1 MVFEGGTT
9 NWVEG
14 DLVITY
20 SDPTMVGKLKLPKTA
35 SARILAVG
43 GGGGGGRVTKVM
55 IGPGGGGGGGG
66 GGVVI
71 ADNISLRGEYTI
83 SVGAGGAAG
92 EGGTNVSNPGTTGG
106 DTSFLQ
112 NDTAVIAVAKGG
124 GGGGAECA
132 GLAGG
137 SGGGGSMLA
146 DAAQSGGSGTTGQGN
161 KGGDGAFRYGGGGG
175 GGAGAAGVAPTSTI
189 SGANGGD
196 GIASDITGEIVS
208 YGGGGG
214 GGNFYASMTGK
225 SFGGEGG
232 GGKGL
237 GGYYAGNVSADDIA
251 KVNGTDGLGGGGGGG
266 GSHTTAVAGKGG
278 SGVLIVRIT
287 AYLDSGVTPPTVY
300 EDLVYTG
307 EEQSAFDPNDPNRAF
322 YTVTQGSDTAT
333 DTGSYSFTVTL
344 NEGLEWSDGTTEAKT
359 YTWSIARQT
368 VARPTFTTEFTYE
381 TGVVRVALAE
391 SDDYERT
398 GTPEAT
404 DADDYECAA
413 VLKGNSASITNRVW
427 SDGTTDPISC
437 DWTIKKAANSITGLT
452 IADWQTGATASS
464 PSVSSVAYGSID
476 DVYYEYC
483 AESASVWSSVKPTE
497 AGRYIVRATLAEAD
511 NWEGASATATF
522 RVWRNPSAEYT
533 DYIDVTNAATAGA
546 VDITVSESGLPGFLY
561 DRTDGLKNNAFRFVY
576 SPTTDSLHDILLP
589 YSNLTW
595 NVSGESTMR
604 VLLPSGV
611 GTASPIRMY
620 WHAGVDEPTS
630 ANDAGAVSSLSAGT
644 AATGYGLVC
653 SNGVWIN
660 YWTTE
665 PSITATTWDEGETA
679 GVISV
684 GELKIGSVKVTYQKL
699 PGGTELDALPTTRGS
714 YRAVLTMADMGA
726 DYALFGGERRLAFE
740 ILGHSPVS
748 SVGTTAEGRILL
760 VNDDTGGDGR
770 DAITDQG
777 YWQTADTD
785 EEHSIF
791 WEHSSETHN
800 ANRNYAYLLAGI
812 HHTLYS
818 VEGDKTNRLWHIA
831 NGLIGNIFI
840 RGPQAYSYANYLP
853 WSSTSKSISSET
865 KAFPTR
871 TDANEEVGNIVL
883 RNMTDAAV
891 YSPCYTNGIGVV
903 YFDAVNGY
911 RGSADNF
918 KLVVEIATETEE
930 GLPPTDENCA
940 GANTLGEDD
949 PYWKVRNQWRAVT
962 ILPLV
967 KDGTDE
973 FEAQEKREELDLLG
987 FSGGGKTDKFVR
999 GIVEVNVRGPVR
1011 FRIRRSSCFT
1021 SYGADDYRALLLLDN
1036 IIASPPAMYAD
1047 LSPIG
1052 YYDET
1057 KMGKQTLGQE
1067 CAFSIPFPS
1076 ASDTEV
1082 YARATATNVVTP
1094 GVAIADTNFIASAR
1108 LNYRWRYLNQRF
1120 SPAKGSDGTDNW
1132 KTVFLD
1138 IENGFR
1144 SIEPLAFPAAEG
1156 DIEFFY
1162 DLTLQAPFYTYQ
1174 DYSGCGA
1181 AKPTGDYTEELRSV
1195 TNRMD
1200 LTGLENQ
1207 RLASGGT
1214 DWFVRLRR
1222 GASNWASM
1230 RVVLEGGTAG
1240 GIAGD
1245 YDMELIA
1252 DNTWRALVLVP
1263 TNTSE
1268 TVRFHFEGF
1277 NELEAGVTEIPS
1289 DPEAI
1294 AWGVATAA
1302 TNDVPATGKI
1312 VRGGTL
1318 DGWVT
1323 PDNVANYLEFKLND
1337 RYETYAITRAEYQDF
1352 NHWNDA
1358 AAGEKFKI
1366 NYAETNS
1373 VDYAA
1378 MQTYTNN
1385 ASSWNLY
1392 VSTNSNW
1399 NETFYLADYT
1409 DPGYPKDV
1417 FYQRATTPNGWA
1429 AQNVS
1434 WVGENLVESNAV
1446 NKSGGLAAK
1455 LLGNGSGSLEFTS
1468 ANTPSGLGEVQ
1479 FKTRIGQSMTFDSF
1493 SCRMDAMVSD
1503 NYVFHA
1509 PLVMSR
1515 SCKKDGTEIGD
1526 MAVGASVSLVAY
1538 YYQGIGCY
1546 EFRISRPYSG
1556 KSLLLELYKWKS
1568 ATGGNATSTRL
1579 AYTYVS
1585 SSAWVK
1591 DGTDSDVAGKYYS
1604 AFISCGDG
1612 DDDATEI
1619 ICGLSTEPQEV
1630 TSTKPVTQFSEKEH
1644 SGLIYTDS
1652 DSPYFCGS
1660 FGVGAKDCPAQFVLP
1675 SHTETGHVLADAG
1688 NVRSASSDGVFK
1700 TTVNLDLNTYSLDQ
1714 GYLDKRQWSKI
1725 PGRAEYFTNV
1735 VTRTSGG
1742 SYSLY
1747 GLRTPINL
1755 EQNLEVW
1762 LSPKG
1767 ANQWALQDAV
1777 SVSGFAFSDKRTVPV
1792 HRTGTFDLR
1801 LKTGDDQSVDVVV
1814 DDIIQ
1819 TQWQAPNIEDD
1830 KLYNQGGFIY
1840 TQGVVTQ
1847 RTSSVREVILQPSRA
1862 LATSPVSMRSPLL
1875 SGLGKFAFTYSG
1887 ADTNA
1892 EIWVQIATNDVSRQ
1906 MNILNSSLAEGAAA
1920 GQWTTIGKFGPASAG
1935 YTGDSVLDRA
1945 VPKVVYLGWH
1955 NNEDRPVKGVFRL
1968 FVPTNVVTAALTAA
1982 TNATPNL
1989 DYGRITITGI
1999 TVTDEP
2005 GISERSWRGW
2015 NMRTVGDGKDT
2026 EKRMYL
2032 ADMTQTGGEG
2042 YGLVCGLNNGVW
2054 PDDLETTN
2062 DMKRVQS
2069 GYPAVYSPTFSTNG
2083 ARRVGI
2089 GSVTYR
2095 ARLYNDSA
2103 QTAGG
2108 GQVIGYGSTDPL
2120 YGKWVPIFTNAVT
2133 SPVFSDFS
2141 WTAGNESYYAV
2152 KFEITGA
2159 SLNESVAPE
2168 SSAVDRVIL
2177 DEIFVGEKVQ
2187 PTLAFV
2193 YARPFRN
2200 NLMST
2205 EPVADIL
2212 SVNEQPLAGESWGVQ
2227 AQLTLQQLAD
2237 EVDLSRGLKVSLS
2250 YYSGDTPWGYDNWK
2264 SQSTAVT
2271 DIELT
2276 QVGDSTNLLFR
2287 SVGTTPA
2294 ELVPPA
2300 ANAGVVVQF
2309 MLKVTYYDRG
2319 GREYESLMSSWT
2331 QPTWYYPIDLNG
2343 TGTGGY
2349 DSEDFSKYSAYTI
2362 LDSVSPGRAWINE
2375 VNWNDGTVSETDGK
2389 LCETNQFIEIC
2400 VPSGADMS
2408 GWRVRVR
2415 NNNNIE
2421 HYLARFGDTVPATTV
2436 TSKAVNG
2443 YEFVV
2448 LQSPKSRDAGG
2459 VTNWTHLAAGDVSL
2473 GTWPTN
2479 VFGGSLSYG
2488 MPYQFELIRPS
2499 GIIEH
2504 QFVLSGTN
2512 EWAAYSFGK
2521 DYDGTNLVAVL
2532 NAADS
2537 SPLRFYA
2544 GDELARRASGEL
2556 YGSAGVTGGT
2566 AAGDPAPGAAGTWKS
2581 GLTFT
2586 PGTVNEGQVIPEGW
2600 VVHPNGTNSWVYLN
2614 VIGDHLSQEIG
2625 GVTNRS
2631 AVVIVPQGVATNVT
2645 YIAEPWY
2652 ELAVLTENGVT
2663 NAVNRP
2669 GTYLH
2674 TVTPT
2679 GQTHIVVAREG
2690 TDNRLASNFGLDDAN
2705 VYTPAVLN
2713 WLRSNWADK
2722 TAEDIRLAYYRGLG
2736 SMAEAV
2742 DLSLTEMYW
2751 LDIPPVTASGEREWW
2766 LRGDMS
2772 NVVGDTHVIKRI
2784 YGGKEYYM
2792 TNRIVDVMLYITNA
2806 VSGTVY
2812 APYRLQGVDNEQSDT
2827 FAGNMWTSVTFKVRA
2842 ALDVNG
2848 MGQEGSKNK
2857 GYLPFRQFTFGTG
2870 SFDENFSARIEIDD
2884 PFSTVSP
2891 GYGYGWS
2898 NYPNTTNMFFRW
2910 SIDTDLIPF
2919 AVPVLKANDTY
2930 ESE

>member
-1 MVFEGGTT
+1 MS
-9 NWVEG
+9 G
-14 DLVITY
+14 D
-20 SDPTMVGKLKLPKTA
+20 
-35 SARILAVG
+35 
-43 GGGGGGRVTKVM
+43 
-55 IGPGGGGGGGG
+55 
-66 GGVVI
+66 
-71 ADNISLRGEYTI
+71 
-83 SVGAGGAAG
+83 
-92 EGGTNVSNPGTTGG
+92 
-106 DTSFLQ
+106 
-112 NDTAVIAVAKGG
+112 
-124 GGGGAECA
+124 
-132 GLAGG
+132 
-137 SGGGGSMLA
+137 
-146 DAAQSGGSGTTGQGN
+146 
-161 KGGDGAFRYGGGGG
+161 
-175 GGAGAAGVAPTSTI
+175 ST
-189 SGANGGD
+189 
-196 GIASDITGEIVS
+196 
-208 YGGGGG
+208 
-214 GGNFYASMTGK
+214 
-225 SFGGEGG
+225 
-232 GGKGL
+232 L
-237 GGYYAGNVSADDIA
+237 
-251 KVNGTDGLGGGGGGG
+251 
-266 GSHTTAVAGKGG
+266 
-278 SGVLIVRIT
+278 
-287 AYLDSGVTPPTVY
+287 
-300 EDLVYTG
+300 
-307 EEQSAFDPNDPNRAF
+307 
-322 YTVTQGSDTAT
+322 
-333 DTGSYSFTVTL
+333 
-344 NEGLEWSDGTTEAKT
+344 
-359 YTWSIARQT
+359 
-368 VARPTFTTEFTYE
+368 
-381 TGVVRVALAE
+381 
-391 SDDYERT
+391 
-398 GTPEAT
+398 
-404 DADDYECAA
+404 
-413 VLKGNSASITNRVW
+413 
-427 SDGTTDPISC
+427 
-437 DWTIKKAANSITGLT
+437 
-452 IADWQTGATASS
+452 
-464 PSVSSVAYGSID
+464 
-476 DVYYEYC
+476 
-483 AESASVWSSVKPTE
+483 
-497 AGRYIVRATLAEAD
+497 
-511 NWEGASATATF
+511 
-522 RVWRNPSAEYT
+522 
-533 DYIDVTNAATAGA
+533 
-546 VDITVSESGLPGFLY
+546 
-561 DRTDGLKNNAFRFVY
+561 
-576 SPTTDSLHDILLP
+576 
-589 YSNLTW
+589 
-595 NVSGESTMR
+595 
-604 VLLPSGV
+604 
-611 GTASPIRMY
+611 
-620 WHAGVDEPTS
+620 
-630 ANDAGAVSSLSAGT
+630 
-644 AATGYGLVC
+644 
-653 SNGVWIN
+653 
-660 YWTTE
+660 
-665 PSITATTWDEGETA
+665 
-679 GVISV
+679 
-684 GELKIGSVKVTYQKL
+684 
-699 PGGTELDALPTTRGS
+699 
-714 YRAVLTMADMGA
+714 
-726 DYALFGGERRLAFE
+726 
-740 ILGHSPVS
+740 
-748 SVGTTAEGRILL
+748 
-760 VNDDTGGDGR
+760 
-770 DAITDQG
+770 
-777 YWQTADTD
+777 TADT
-785 EEHSIF
+785 
-791 WEHSSETHN
+791 
-800 ANRNYAYLLAGI
+800 
-812 HHTLYS
+812 
-818 VEGDKTNRLWHIA
+818 
-831 NGLIGNIFI
+831 
-840 RGPQAYSYANYLP
+840 
-853 WSSTSKSISSET
+853 ISSGMRGNSEV
-865 KAFPTR
+865 AWVIFR
-871 TDANEEVGNIVL
+871 NQVDAS
-883 RNMTDAAV
+883 V
-891 YSPCYTNGIGVV
+891 YSPCYTNGIGTI

-911 RGSADNF
+911 KGSADNF
-918 KLVVEIATETEE
+918 KLVVEVATETEE
-930 GLPPTDENCA
+930 GLPPTDENCF
-940 GANTLGEDD
+940 GENTVGEGD
-949 PYWKVRNQWRAVT
+949 PYWKVRNQWRAVS

-973 FEAQEKREELDLLG
+973 FKAQEKRTELDLLG
-987 FSGGGKTDKFVR
+987 FSGDGKTDKFVR
-999 GIVEVNVRGPVR
+999 GIAEVNIRGPVR
-1011 FRIRRSSCFT
+1011 FRIRRSSSST
-1021 SYGADDYRALLLLDN
+1021 SYVVDDFRALLLLDN

-1120 SPAKGSDGTDNW
+1120 SPAKGSDDTDNW

-1162 DLTLQAPFYTYQ
+1162 DLTLQAPFYSYQ
-1174 DYSGCGA
+1174 DYSGCGV
-1181 AKPTGDYTEELRSV
+1181 AKPTGNYTEELRAV

-1277 NELEAGVTEIPS
+1277 NELEAGATEIPS

-1358 AAGEKFKI
+1358 AAGTKFKI

-1385 ASSWNLY
+1385 FSNWATY
-1392 VSTNSNW
+1392 VSTNADW
-1399 NETFYLADYT
+1399 NETFYLQDYT
-1409 DPGYPKDV
+1409 VPDYPKDV
-1417 FYQRATTPNGWA
+1417 VYQRTTTPNGWA

-1434 WVGENLVESNAV
+1434 WVGESLVTSNAV

-1455 LLGNGSGSLEFTS
+1455 LLGNGSGVLEFTS

-1515 SCKKDGTEIGD
+1515 SCKMDGTEIGD

-1538 YYQGIGCY
+1538 YYPSIGCY
-1546 EFRISRPYSG
+1546 EFRISRPYKGTSA
-1556 KSLLLELYKWKS
+1556 SLLLELYKWKS
-1568 ATGGNATSTRL
+1568 ATGGNSTSTRL

-1585 SSAWVK
+1585 SSAWLK
-1591 DGTDSDVAGKYYS
+1591 DGTDTDVAGKFYG

-1612 DDDATEI
+1612 TDGGTEI

-1660 FGVGAKDCPAQFVLP
+1660 FGVGAKDCPAQFFLP
-1675 SHTETGHVLADAG
+1675 SHTETGHVLADAA
-1688 NVRSASSDGVFK
+1688 NIRSVASGGVFK
-1700 TTVNLDLNTYSLDQ
+1700 TNVNLGLNDYSLDQ
-1714 GYLDKRQWSKI
+1714 SDLTTRRWSKI
-1725 PGRAEYFTNV
+1725 PGRAEVFTNAV
-1735 VTRTSGG
+1735 NGFQ
-1742 SYSLY
+1742 
-1747 GLRTPINL
+1747 GLRTPIDL
-1755 EQNLEVW
+1755 AQTLEVW
-1762 LSPKG
+1762 LSPKS
-1767 ANQWALQDAV
+1767 ANRWTQQGAV

-1819 TQWQAPNIEDD
+1819 TQWQAPNLETPY
-1830 KLYNQGGFIY
+1830 YNSQSDFIY

-1847 RTSSVREVILQPSRA
+1847 KTSSVREVILQPSRA
-1862 LATSPVSMRSPLL
+1862 LTTSPVSMRSPLL
-1875 SGLGKFAFTYSG
+1875 AGLGKFAFTYSG

-1892 EIWVQIATNDVSRQ
+1892 EIWVQVATNDVSRQ
-1906 MNILNSSLAEGAAA
+1906 MSILNSSLIEGTGA
-1920 GQWTTIGKFGPASAG
+1920 GQWTTIRKFGPASAG
-1935 YTGDSVLDRA
+1935 YEGDSVLA
-1945 VPKVVYLGWH
+1945 TSGTGTKVIYLGWH
-1955 NNEDRPVKGVFRL
+1955 NNEDRPVRGVFRL
-1968 FVPTNVVTAALTAA
+1968 LVPTNVVTAALAAA
-1982 TNATPNL
+1982 TNSTPNL

-2015 NMRTVGDGKDT
+2015 NMRTIGNEFDS

-2054 PDDLETTN
+2054 PEDLETDD
-2062 DMKRVQS
+2062 DMTRVVS
-2069 GYPAVYSPTFSTNG
+2069 GYPAVYSPTFSTNVAG
-2083 ARRVGI
+2083 RVGI

-2095 ARLYNDSA
+2095 ARLYEDSA
-2103 QTAGG
+2103 QTTGG

-2141 WTAGNESYYAV
+2141 WTAGSESYYAV

-2159 SLNESVAPE
+2159 SLDEKVAPT
-2168 SSAVDRVIL
+2168 AAPVDRVIL

-2205 EPVADIL
+2205 DPVADIL
-2212 SVNEQPLAGESWGVQ
+2212 SANEQPLAGESWGVQ

-2264 SQSTAVT
+2264 DLASAVT

-2276 QVGDSTNLLFR
+2276 QVGDATNLIFR

-2300 ANAGVVVQF
+2300 VKAGVFVQF

-2375 VNWNDGTVSETDGK
+2375 VNWNDGRASETDGVR
-2389 LCETNQFIEIC
+2389 CETNQFIEIC
-2400 VPSGADMS
+2400 VPSGADMN

-2415 NNNNIE
+2415 NTENGE
-2421 HYLARFGDTVPATTV
+2421 KTLARFGVTVPATTV
-2436 TSKAVNG
+2436 TTKAVSG

-2479 VFGGSLSYG
+2479 LFENAQDEGSLSYS

-2499 GIIEH
+2499 GVIEH

-2512 EWAAYSFGK
+2512 IWSVWDIGARF
-2521 DYDGTNLVAVL
+2521 DGTNLVAEL

-2544 GDELARRASGEL
+2544 GDELARRTSGEL

-2566 AAGDPAPGAAGTWKS
+2566 ATGEPAPGAKGTWKS

-2586 PGTVNEGQVIPEGW
+2586 PGTINEGQTIPEGW
-2600 VVHPNGTNSWVYLN
+2600 LIRPNGTNAWVYLN
-2614 VIGDHLSQEIG
+2614 VIGEHLSQAIG
-2625 GVTNRS
+2625 GETNRS
-2631 AVVIVPQGVATNVT
+2631 AVVIVPQGVSTNVT
-2645 YIAEPWY
+2645 YTAEPWY

-2669 GTYLH
+2669 GTYVH

-2679 GQTHIVVAREG
+2679 GQTHIVEAREG
-2690 TDNRLASNFGLDDAN
+2690 VDNRLANDFGLDEKN

-2713 WLRSNWADK
+2713 WLRANWPDK
-2722 TAEDIRLAYYRGLG
+2722 TAEDIRLAYYRGL
-2736 SMAEAV
+2736 SATADTV
-2742 DLSLTEMYW
+2742 DLGLTEMYW
-2751 LDIPPVTASGEREWW
+2751 LDIPPVTESGEREWW

-2772 NVVGDTHVIKRI
+2772 NIQGETHVITRT
-2784 YGGKEYYM
+2784 YGGVAHEL
-2792 TNRIVDVMLYITNA
+2792 TNRIVGVTLYITNA
-2806 VSGTVY
+2806 VAGGAAS
-2812 APYRLQGVDNEQSDT
+2812 APCRLQGVNNEQSDT
-2827 FAGNMWTSVTFKVRA
+2827 FTGNMWTSVTFKVRA

-2857 GYLPFRQFTFGTG
+2857 GYLPFRQFTFGPG
-2870 SFDENFSARIEIDD
+2870 SFDENFSARIEIID
-2884 PFSTVSP
+2884 PFSTLSP

-2919 AVPVLKANDTY
+2919 AVPVLKANNTY